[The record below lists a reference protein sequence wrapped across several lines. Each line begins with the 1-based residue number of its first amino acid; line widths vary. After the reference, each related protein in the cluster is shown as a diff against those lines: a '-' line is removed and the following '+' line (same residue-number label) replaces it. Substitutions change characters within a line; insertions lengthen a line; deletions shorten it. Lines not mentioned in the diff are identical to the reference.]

1 MEEVA
6 KVKETLRQKKY
17 DYYRFIEIFFHS
29 GCRTMELLGVQK
41 KGLNLKARVFKIT
54 VLKGDVYSEEMRALS
69 NNALIFWIEIMEMA
83 KAKTD
88 YLFSSRLVPGAERMD
103 RDQISRLWKR
113 HIKDKLGITAD
124 FYSLKHLHT
133 TMIINEHGKELAAN
147 INGHKSSKMNDEHY
161 DLLAKKRLLKVAK
174 NSDVGF

>member
-1 MEEVA
+1 
-6 KVKETLRQKKY
+6 
-17 DYYRFIEIFFHS
+17 
-29 GCRTMELLGVQK
+29 MELLGVQK